1 MPLKKRLY
9 KKKINIKNAVRI
21 FQKAKK
27 IPSTHM
33 SRGEMTIQI
42 LDVKLF
48 ISDEFTDAQT
58 LKGIVVV
65 VSTLDMVVSKPSSF
79 ASTLQLSLL

>member
-1 MPLKKRLY
+1 
-9 KKKINIKNAVRI
+9 
-21 FQKAKK
+21 
-27 IPSTHM
+27 M

-65 VSTLDMVVSKPSSF
+65 STLDMVVSKPSSF

>member
-1 MPLKKRLY
+1 MPSKKRIY
-9 KKKINIKNAVRI
+9 KKKTVIKNAVHLFR
-21 FQKAKK
+21 KAKK

-33 SRGEMTIQI
+33 SRGEITIQI

-65 VSTLDMVVSKPSSF
+65 STLDMVVSKPSSF